1 MNKLHNILL
10 CHSSAMYLCVLE
22 RDSNS
27 LLSYHEWNR
36 TEALNGWTRHSSP
49 SVCRKQALS
58 TVLTTWRAQRSSVC
72 YIFIALHTL
81 ANYTRT
87 SRSVLIIVKLSYIK
101 IKMGMAI
108 NNLPQVSI
116 NIIFLCIFSNENRR
130 SWYYFKPG
138 RSIGKQPHKRQ

>member
-1 MNKLHNILL
+1 MNKLHNILP

-22 RDSNS
+22 REIATVY
-27 LLSYHEWNR
+27 YHEWNR
-36 TEALNGWTRHSSP
+36 TVRWTRHSSP
-49 SVCRKQALS
+49 VCRKQALS
-58 TVLTTWRAQRSSVC
+58 TVLTFATIVC

-108 NNLPQVSI
+108 NNLPQVSM
-116 NIIFLCIFSNENRR
+116 NILFLCIFSNENRR

-138 RSIGKQPHKRQ
+138 RSIGKQP